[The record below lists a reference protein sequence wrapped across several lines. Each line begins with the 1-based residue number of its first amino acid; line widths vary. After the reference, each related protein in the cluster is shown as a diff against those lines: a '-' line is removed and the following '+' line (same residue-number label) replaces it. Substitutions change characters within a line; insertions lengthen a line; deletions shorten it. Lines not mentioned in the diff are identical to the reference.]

1 MHSNTFPEL
10 NNVHDTS
17 LSAHHQ
23 ERRTKWV
30 VLVTALMMLVE
41 LTVGKLTGSMA
52 LTADGWHMATHVGAL
67 GLSAAAY
74 WFARTRTGH
83 QAFSFGTGKVYA
95 LAGYT
100 SAVSLALIALAM
112 GFESLSRLVQ
122 PVPIQFREALPVAV
136 LGLLVNLLSVKLLDH
151 DHDHDSHR
159 GDARHHH
166 DHNFRAAYIH
176 LVADAMTS
184 VLAIAALLSGR
195 YLGWTRL
202 DPMMGLVGAA
212 IILNWAWSLCRGTSR
227 QLLDACASEA
237 DELRLRHELEAID
250 DVRVADLHLWEIGPG
265 RRSCVVA
272 LVTSNPREPAY
283 YRERAHAVL
292 DLSHLTVEVHRCERE
307 HDGCCAP

>member
-1 MHSNTFPEL
+1 MHSDTLPDL

-83 QAFSFGTGKVYA
+83 RAFSFGTGKVYA

-100 SAVSLALIALAM
+100 SAVSLALIAVAV

-136 LGLLVNLLSVKLLDH
+136 VGLLVNLLSVKLLEH
-151 DHDHDSHR
+151 DHDHASHH
-159 GDARHHH
+159 GGASHHPH
-166 DHNFRAAYIH
+166 DHNLRAAYIH

-184 VLAIAALLSGR
+184 VLAITALLSGR

-202 DPMMGLVGAA
+202 DPMMGLVGTVV
-212 IILNWAWSLCRGTSR
+212 ILNWA
-227 QLLDACASEA
+227 
-237 DELRLRHELEAID
+237 
-250 DVRVADLHLWEIGPG
+250 
-265 RRSCVVA
+265 
-272 LVTSNPREPAY
+272 
-283 YRERAHAVL
+283 
-292 DLSHLTVEVHRCERE
+292 
-307 HDGCCAP
+307 